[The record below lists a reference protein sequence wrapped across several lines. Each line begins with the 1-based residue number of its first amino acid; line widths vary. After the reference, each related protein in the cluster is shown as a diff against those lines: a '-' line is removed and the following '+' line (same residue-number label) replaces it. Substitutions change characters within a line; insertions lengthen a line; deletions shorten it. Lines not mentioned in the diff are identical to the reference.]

1 MKKRARADDHSVK
14 PRAKKTGAGSLEKI
28 VQTTACMITVRDFIW
43 QISDDGSRRS
53 TRGEDEKMVAL
64 QLCF

>member
-28 VQTTACMITVRDFIW
+28 VQTTACMITEQGFIW
-43 QISDDGSRRS
+43 QISEGGAS
-53 TRGEDEKMVAL
+53 
-64 QLCF
+64 